1 MSKCKKWHRV
11 GSHRAAAPK
20 ISSRKRRRPPHP
32 LYWPI
37 GTRTLPHETLT
48 MGPGWL
54 SGSILNQ
61 LLGPLM
67 LRSPAP
73 LMCKEKL
80 VLVPVT
86 VVAHYFSHYP
96 YA

>member
-1 MSKCKKWHRV
+1 
-11 GSHRAAAPK
+11 
-20 ISSRKRRRPPHP
+20 
-32 LYWPI
+32 
-37 GTRTLPHETLT
+37 

-67 LRSPAP
+67 IRSPAP

-86 VVAHYFSHYP
+86 VFAHYFSHYP

>member
-1 MSKCKKWHRV
+1 
-11 GSHRAAAPK
+11 
-20 ISSRKRRRPPHP
+20 
-32 LYWPI
+32 
-37 GTRTLPHETLT
+37 

-67 LRSPAP
+67 IRSPAP

-86 VVAHYFSHYP
+86 LVAHYFSHYP